1 MLIEERCRLTDVE
14 SRLKNV
20 EAEGTEIRDE
30 IKEAR
35 DAFLA
40 VKKKRWVSIALGA
53 VWKVLMKGVD
63 VICSTRRSTISPSG
77 SMRCIRG

>member
-1 MLIEERCRLTDVE
+1 LTDVE
-14 SRLKNV
+14 GRLKNV

-40 VKKKRWVSIALGA
+40 VKKKRWVAA
-53 VWKVLMKGVD
+53 
-63 VICSTRRSTISPSG
+63 CFQG
-77 SMRCIRG
+77 SMEGR